1 MAFAIRRQTPPPL
14 ESTRSIPQLESMC
27 NQTCFS
33 VDTFNFLYMMMMMM
47 TMTMMTNIIP
57 YWRTRIHIWEKVLM
71 GIWASALSTLHTI
84 VSINHFVFT
93 NILICICRICISYLS
108 GSLPREKRPTC
119 LAGGAFLVA
128 GELSARTPLTNEIW
142 AALPLAKYSFF
153 WTLFL

>member
-1 MAFAIRRQTPPPL
+1 MPR
-14 ESTRSIPQLESMC
+14 C
-27 NQTCFS
+27 
-33 VDTFNFLYMMMMMM
+33 
-47 TMTMMTNIIP
+47 TNIAVYLTLFKTP
-57 YWRTRIHIWEKVLM
+57 LTFLLNNVKKYCNFGTARLLRTTLTSHNVFETIFITYQMKNYLDIHIKV
-71 GIWASALSTLHTI
+71 ALNIAHLI
-84 VSINHFVFT
+84 VSIFILYNT

-142 AALPLAKYSFF
+142 AALQLAKYSFF